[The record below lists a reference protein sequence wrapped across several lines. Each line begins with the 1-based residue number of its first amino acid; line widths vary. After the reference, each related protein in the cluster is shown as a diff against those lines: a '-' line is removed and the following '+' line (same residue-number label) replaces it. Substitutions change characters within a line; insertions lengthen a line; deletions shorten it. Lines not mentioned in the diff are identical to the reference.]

1 MCSEFSW
8 CVNRSEFKL
17 NYRKTIDAI
26 DDTELSGFNKI
37 LLRKRFIP
45 MVNMMEIEAK
55 RANTGYSIFQL
66 ITTMGSIM
74 VPALLSIE
82 DKTFSFNSTDIDQ
95 ERQSHNLFWLT
106 WGISIAVTISNAFNQ
121 LLGLEGKYITRN
133 IHVSQMKKE
142 GWSFLEKSGD
152 LYCQFP
158 NKSRNEVI
166 NIFWKRVETLR
177 HNQIKNDLS
186 FDNMDDLMMD
196 LSDIPLDLSA
206 NANAAAGAAA
216 AGAGAGAGAAAGAG
230 AGAGAAS
237 DAAYVAANAAAAA
250 DADAAYVAANANA
263 AAGAAAYV
271 AANANAVGV
280 SVTYDDYSQ
289 STTV

>member
-74 VPALLSIE
+74 VPALLSVE
-82 DKTFSFNSTDIDQ
+82 EKTFLFNSTDLDQ
-95 ERQSHNLFWLT
+95 ERQAHNLYWLT
-106 WGISIAVTISNAFNQ
+106 WGISIAVTVSNAFNQ

-166 NIFWKRVETLR
+166 NIFWKRVEALR

-206 NANAAAGAAA
+206 NANANANAGAAGAAA
-216 AGAGAGAGAAAGAG
+216 DAAA
-230 AGAGAAS
+230 AAAA